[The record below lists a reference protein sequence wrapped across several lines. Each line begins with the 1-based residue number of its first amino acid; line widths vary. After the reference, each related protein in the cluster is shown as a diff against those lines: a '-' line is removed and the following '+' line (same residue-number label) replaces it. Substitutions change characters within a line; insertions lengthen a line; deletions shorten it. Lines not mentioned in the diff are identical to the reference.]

1 MATYIG
7 YYRTTDGFNLENQE
21 RSRAEGPTGPPAK
34 FMQLVVDLPGR
45 LPAGATIVG
54 SWGPVVNGPVF
65 AGGAPPNVMIVEADD
80 PAAWDSSATTT
91 LATDLPVD
99 AGDGGRRRSAA
110 SRGVE
115 AGSGG
120 ANGGCAQL
128 VR

>member
-54 SWGPVVNGPVF
+54 SWGPAVNGPVF

-80 PAAWDSSATTT
+80 PGSLGFISNYYAGYLIFQWMPATAVGGDPQRRAAWRQEAEAQTT
-91 LATDLPVD
+91 AV
-99 AGDGGRRRSAA
+99 RS
-110 SRGVE
+110 
-115 AGSGG
+115 
-120 ANGGCAQL
+120 
-128 VR
+128 